1 LIRILGLSPSGGS
14 GFVRKRDQDDQAMIS
29 VLEMRGVVKEY
40 GGAVP
45 ARVLHGVDL
54 ALARGDFAALIGP
67 SGSGKSTMLNL
78 MGLLERPTAGEIVVD
93 GRETARLDDRERTTI
108 RGRRIGFVFQ
118 FHHLLKG
125 FTALEN
131 VYMPMLVDRG
141 RVDAEMVGRARELL
155 VRMGLEGKEK
165 RRADDLSGG
174 EQQRVAIARALALR
188 PALVL
193 ADEPTG
199 NLDTETAD
207 RIFDVFEE
215 LNRQEETAWLIVTH
229 DPRLADRCG
238 RVVRIVDGRVVSDER
253 GRPAGPCRTC
263 GYDPRLREGAMRA
276 DAIARGEPPG
286 VAKEPTREGR
296 PE

>member
-1 LIRILGLSPSGGS
+1 
-14 GFVRKRDQDDQAMIS
+14 VDS
-29 VLEMRGVVKEY
+29 VLEMRGVVKDY
-40 GGAVP
+40 GGAEPV
-45 ARVLHGVDL
+45 RVLHGVDL
-54 ALARGDFAALIGP
+54 ALAKGEFAALIGP

-78 MGLLERPTAGEIVVD
+78 MGLLEKPTAGEIVVD
-93 GRETARLDDRERTTI
+93 GRETSGLGDRERTAL

-141 RVDAEMVGRARELL
+141 RVDGAMIARARELL
-155 VRMGLEGKEK
+155 ARMGLEGKEK
-165 RRADDLSGG
+165 RKADDLSGG
-174 EQQRVAIARALALR
+174 EQQRVAIARAMAPR

-207 RIFDVFEE
+207 RIFDVFEAM
-215 LNRQEETAWLIVTH
+215 NREEQTAWLIVTH

-238 RVVRIVDGRVVSDER
+238 RIVRIVDGRIVSDER

-263 GYDPRLREGAMRA
+263 GYEPRLREGAVRS
-276 DAIARGEPPG
+276 DAIARG
-286 VAKEPTREGR
+286 REGR
-296 PE
+296 NPSR